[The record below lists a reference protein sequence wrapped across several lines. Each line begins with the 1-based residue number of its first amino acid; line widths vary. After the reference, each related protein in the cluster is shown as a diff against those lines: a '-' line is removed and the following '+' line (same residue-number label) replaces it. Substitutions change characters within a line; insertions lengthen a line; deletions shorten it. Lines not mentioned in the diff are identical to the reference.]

1 MEVHMSKQYDAWQN
15 FLSVL
20 DEAAA
25 LVGIEEDKYVTLKY
39 PERELKVSM
48 PVKMDDGSVRV
59 FEGFRVQHSSVRGP
73 CKGGI
78 RFHPDVVDSEVK
90 ALSAWMTFKC
100 AVANIPY
107 GGAKGG
113 VAVALETLSKDELAR
128 LTRKYTEM
136 VSIVIGPHT
145 DIPAPDVGTTAEI
158 MALVMD
164 TYSVLEGHSVP
175 GVVTGK
181 PREIG
186 GSLGRPEATGR
197 GVKIVTDQWMKRLDK
212 KPADMRVAVQGAGN
226 VGSVAA
232 KLLFEEGYPVVGIS
246 DVSGGLYN
254 ANGLD
259 MAGIYAHVSQRKL
272 LSEYEARE
280 GDVRITNDDLL
291 LCDCDIL
298 IPAALENQIKA
309 ENANDIKAK
318 YIVEAANG
326 PTTAEADKILN
337 ELGVQI
343 LPDILCNAGGVVVSY
358 FEWVQNLQ
366 NFYWN
371 LDNINAQ
378 LTEIMLTAFDEVF
391 TAKERYDTTYRMG
404 AYIVALDRLV
414 KTGEIRGLF
423 P

>member
-1 MEVHMSKQYDAWQN
+1 MSKQYDAWQN

-113 VAVALETLSKDELAR
+113 VAVTPETLSKDELAR

-136 VSIVIGPHT
+136 VSIVIGPNT

-164 TYSVLEGHSVP
+164 TYSMIEGHSVP

-259 MAGIYAHVSQRKL
+259 MESIYAHVSQRKL
-272 LSEYEARE
+272 LSEYETQE
-280 GDVRITNDDLL
+280 GDVRITNDELL

-309 ENANDIKAK
+309 ENADDIKAK

-337 ELGVQI
+337 ERGVQI

-371 LDNINAQ
+371 LENINAQ

>member
-1 MEVHMSKQYDAWQN
+1 MSKQYDAWQN

>member
-1 MEVHMSKQYDAWQN
+1 M
-15 FLSVL
+15 
-20 DEAAA
+20 
-25 LVGIEEDKYVTLKY
+25 
-39 PERELKVSM
+39 
-48 PVKMDDGSVRV
+48 
-59 FEGFRVQHSSVRGP
+59 
-73 CKGGI
+73 
-78 RFHPDVVDSEVK
+78 
-90 ALSAWMTFKC
+90 
-100 AVANIPY
+100 
-107 GGAKGG
+107 
-113 VAVALETLSKDELAR
+113 
-128 LTRKYTEM
+128 
-136 VSIVIGPHT
+136 
-145 DIPAPDVGTTAEI
+145 
-158 MALVMD
+158 
-164 TYSVLEGHSVP
+164 
-175 GVVTGK
+175 
-181 PREIG
+181 
-186 GSLGRPEATGR
+186 
-197 GVKIVTDQWMKRLDK
+197 
-212 KPADMRVAVQGAGN
+212 
-226 VGSVAA
+226 
-232 KLLFEEGYPVVGIS
+232 FEEGYPVVGIS

>member
-1 MEVHMSKQYDAWQN
+1 MSKQYDAWQN

-113 VAVALETLSKDELAR
+113 VAVAPETLSKDELAR

-164 TYSVLEGHSVP
+164 TYSVLEVIP
-175 GVVTGK
+175 FPVWLPVN
-181 PREIG
+181 
-186 GSLGRPEATGR
+186 
-197 GVKIVTDQWMKRLDK
+197 
-212 KPADMRVAVQGAGN
+212 RVRSAVR
-226 VGSVAA
+226 SVARKRPDA
-232 KLLFEEGYPVVGIS
+232 VLKL
-246 DVSGGLYN
+246 
-254 ANGLD
+254 
-259 MAGIYAHVSQRKL
+259 
-272 LSEYEARE
+272 
-280 GDVRITNDDLL
+280 
-291 LCDCDIL
+291 
-298 IPAALENQIKA
+298 
-309 ENANDIKAK
+309 
-318 YIVEAANG
+318 
-326 PTTAEADKILN
+326 
-337 ELGVQI
+337 
-343 LPDILCNAGGVVVSY
+343 
-358 FEWVQNLQ
+358 
-366 NFYWN
+366 
-371 LDNINAQ
+371 
-378 LTEIMLTAFDEVF
+378 
-391 TAKERYDTTYRMG
+391 
-404 AYIVALDRLV
+404 
-414 KTGEIRGLF
+414 
-423 P
+423 

>member
-1 MEVHMSKQYDAWQN
+1 MSKQYDAWQN

-113 VAVALETLSKDELAR
+113 VAVAPETLSKDELAR